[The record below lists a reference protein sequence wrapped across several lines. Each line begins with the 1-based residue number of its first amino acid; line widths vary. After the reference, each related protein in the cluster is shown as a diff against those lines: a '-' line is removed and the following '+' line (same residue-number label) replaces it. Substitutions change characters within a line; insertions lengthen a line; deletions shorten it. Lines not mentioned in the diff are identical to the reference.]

1 MIHDVRNEADRTQI
15 DDRAAFDI
23 IRYANCW
30 EDSTILSEALQ
41 PAAGKQ
47 ILSIASA
54 GDNSLDLLSH
64 GARVVAV
71 DLSLPQLASLELRA
85 AAFRH
90 LDYEELLAFLGIHT
104 SSHRLTDYESIKKD
118 LSPSSRAFWD
128 AHPEAISTGIIFAG
142 KFEDY
147 FSHFRRKV
155 IPLIHSRKTI
165 DALLEDKPDSER
177 RDFYDRRWNTRQWQL
192 LFRVFFSRRVMGWLG
207 RDPEFFRYVD
217 GPVSTEI
224 LRRAERALKELP
236 THDNPYLTFIL
247 RGNFK
252 DALPEYLKEERY
264 EPIRENLHNLILCR
278 GTVQEAARYILKTD
292 QTPFDGF
299 NLSDIF
305 EYLDEETTRSVIAE
319 LLNAAAPKAR
329 FAYWN
334 MMVPR
339 QASALFPEKLTFL
352 EDLSRELHN
361 RDRAFFYGAFLVDE
375 HTSPTNQPS

>member
-30 EDSTILSEALQ
+30 EDSAILSEALQ
-41 PAAGKQ
+41 PAPGKQ
-47 ILSIASA
+47 FLSIASA
-54 GDNSLDLLSH
+54 GDNSLDLLAQ

-85 AAFRH
+85 EAFRH
-90 LDYEELLAFLGIHT
+90 LEYEELLAFLGLRS
-104 SSHRLTDYESIKKD
+104 SSHRLTDYEILRKE

-128 AHPEAISTGIIFAG
+128 AHPEAIATGIIFAG

-147 FSHFRRKV
+147 FRLFRTKV

-165 DALLEDKPDSER
+165 DALLTEKPTAER
-177 RDFYDRRWNTRQWQL
+177 HDFYERQWNTRQWKL
-192 LFRVFFSRRVMGWLG
+192 LFRIFFSRRVMGWLG

-247 RGNFK
+247 RGNFE
-252 DALPEYLKEERY
+252 DALPDYLKHDRY
-264 EPIRENLHNLILCR
+264 QAIRDNLPNLILCR
-278 GTVQEAARYILKTD
+278 GTAQEAARYVLETD
-292 QTPFDGF
+292 QIPFDGF

-305 EYLDEETTRSVIAE
+305 EYLDEETTRAVVAD
-319 LLNAAAPKAR
+319 LLDTAAPNAR

-339 QASALFPEKLTFL
+339 QASVLFPDRLTFL
-352 EDLSRELHN
+352 KDLSLDLHS

-375 HTSPTNQPS
+375 HTSLTTQPS